1 MAVAKWNGQIIAESK
16 VFELVEGN
24 VYFPPSA
31 LKQDFFKPSSHTTL
45 CSWKGTAEYYD
56 VVVDGKVNANAAWYY
71 AQPKSAANNI
81 AGYVAFWKGV
91 EVTQ

>member
-1 MAVAKWNGQIIAESK
+1 MAVAKWNEQIIAESK

-31 LKQDFFKPSSHTTL
+31 LKQDFFKPSSHTTV

-56 VVVDGKVNANAAWYY
+56 VVVDGKINANAAWYY